1 VEAWRRLRTIEG
13 PGATVIDLYELVA
26 HGRGLTAPD
35 LTTAE
40 RRTLAHSVMPDI
52 WPQFEVTAESSVA
65 AEVVTI
71 ADYDD
76 GWPERYA
83 RWRDV
88 LSRALGPTAVRIE
101 HVGSTAVPGLAAKPI
116 VDVQVSV
123 RDMADEAAYVP
134 QLRDVGLELRSRDA
148 LHRYFRP
155 FPGMAREVHVHVCD
169 VGSDWEADHLLFR
182 DHLRTHGDAR
192 ARYAR
197 AKRDAAA
204 RWSDDR
210 LAYTDAKTGIIL
222 RILDEARAEAG

>member
-1 VEAWRRLRTIEG
+1 MTQRLASAGIA
-13 PGATVIDLYELVA
+13 PGADPVDPE
-26 HGRGLTAPD
+26 
-35 LTTAE
+35 
-40 RRTLAHSVMPDI
+40 I
-52 WPQFEVTAESSVA
+52 WPQFEVTAGSDGATDVI
-65 AEVVTI
+65 TI
-71 ADYDD
+71 ADHDP
-76 GWPERYA
+76 GWPERFA

-123 RDMADEAAYVP
+123 ADLTDEAAYVP
-134 QLRDVGLELRSRDA
+134 QLRDVGLQLRSRDA

-169 VGSDWEADHLLFR
+169 VGSDWEADHLVFR
-182 DHLRTHGDAR
+182 DHLRTHADAR
-192 ARYAR
+192 ARYEQ

-210 LAYTDAKTGIIL
+210 LAYTDAKTEIIL
-222 RILDEARAEAG
+222 RILDEARAGGG